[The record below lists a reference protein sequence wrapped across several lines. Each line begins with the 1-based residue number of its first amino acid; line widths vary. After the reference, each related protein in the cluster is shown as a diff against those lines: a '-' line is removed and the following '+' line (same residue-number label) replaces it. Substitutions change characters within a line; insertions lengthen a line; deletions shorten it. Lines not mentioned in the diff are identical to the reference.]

1 MWTCSNPRG
10 EGVAMLHVGLATQRP
25 SMADVVRM
33 IQSVA
38 LSFEWYRSHYCL
50 LLELV
55 DGSEVSFLTDLF
67 KFKCDCL
74 NLNLIV

>member
-1 MWTCSNPRG
+1 
-10 EGVAMLHVGLATQRP
+10 
-25 SMADVVRM
+25 VVRM

-67 KFKCDCL
+67 KFKFDCL
-74 NLNLIV
+74 NLNLII

>member
-1 MWTCSNPRG
+1 
-10 EGVAMLHVGLATQRP
+10 
-25 SMADVVRM
+25 MADVVRM

-67 KFKCDCL
+67 KFKCDRL